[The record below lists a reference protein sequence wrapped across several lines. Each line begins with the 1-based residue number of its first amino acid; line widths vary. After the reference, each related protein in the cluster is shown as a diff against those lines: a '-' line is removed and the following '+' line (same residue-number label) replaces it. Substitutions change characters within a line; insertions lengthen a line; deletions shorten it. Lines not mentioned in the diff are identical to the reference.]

1 MTTGATVHALRPMRV
16 LLVTDDD
23 QFGSRI
29 AEAAAGQGVQLA
41 RASTTDDLDT
51 TSIRHEPNI
60 VAVDGRRTLRRSA
73 RAAVGFAARHPLI
86 AVVLVADGPPAVAVG
101 GVRLVDAWR
110 SPERLLGA
118 LEFARLGLVEPGRS
132 ED

>member
-1 MTTGATVHALRPMRV
+1 MRV

-51 TSIRHEPNI
+51 TSVRHEPNV
-60 VAVDGRRTLRRSA
+60 VAVDGRGTLRRSA
-73 RAAVGFAARHPLI
+73 RAAVGFAARHPRI
-86 AVVLVADGPPAVAVG
+86 AVVLVADRPALAIG

-118 LEFARLGLVEPGRS
+118 LELARVGLVEPARS